1 MKIFSSFLIFFF
13 TILLS
18 CSTNETE
25 VDQIKNTSL
34 DIQMIESYNEG
45 LKILNSNGD
54 SINAAKKFNEAELLF
69 PQSKWAPRSTLMAA
83 YAYYRQD
90 YYFDAISEI
99 ERYFKTYPNHNRKD
113 YAYYL
118 LALSYYDQIVDEK
131 KDLEP
136 LIQAKKN
143 FEYLIKNYP
152 STDYALDAEYKL
164 EVIEEIL
171 ASKEIYLAR
180 YYIDK
185 EKWVP
190 AINRFKKVVNEY
202 ETSIY
207 VEEDL
212 HRLVE
217 IHYKLGLVEEAK
229 KYANVLGYN
238 YQSSKWYEKSYKIF
252 NKKYVKK
259 SKIKKRKNSIIDNIK
274 SLID

>member
-54 SINAAKKFNEAELLF
+54 SIIAAKKFNEAELLF

-99 ERYFKTYPNHNRKD
+99 ERYFKTYPNHSRKD

-143 FEYLIKNYP
+143 FEYLIENYP

-207 VEEDL
+207 VEEAL

-238 YQSSKWYEKSYKIF
+238 YQSGKWYEKSYKIF

>member
-54 SINAAKKFNEAELLF
+54 SIIAAKKFNEAELLF

-207 VEEDL
+207 VEEAL

>member
-34 DIQMIESYNEG
+34 DIQMIESYIEG

-207 VEEDL
+207 VEEAL

>member
-54 SINAAKKFNEAELLF
+54 SINGAKKFNEAELLF

-118 LALSYYDQIVDEK
+118 LALSYYDQIVYEK

-190 AINRFKKVVNEY
+190 AINRFKKVANEY

-207 VEEDL
+207 VEEAL

>member
-54 SINAAKKFNEAELLF
+54 SIIAAKKFNEAELLF

-143 FEYLIKNYP
+143 FEYLIENYP

-207 VEEDL
+207 VEEAL

-238 YQSSKWYEKSYKIF
+238 YQSGKWYEKSYKIF

-259 SKIKKRKNSIIDNIK
+259 SKIKKRKNSKIDNIK

>member
-1 MKIFSSFLIFFF
+1 MKIFSSFLVFFF

-54 SINAAKKFNEAELLF
+54 SIIAAKKFNEAELLF

-207 VEEDL
+207 VEEAL

-238 YQSSKWYEKSYKIF
+238 YQSGKWYEKSYKIF

>member
-54 SINAAKKFNEAELLF
+54 SIIAAKKFNEAELLF

-143 FEYLIKNYP
+143 FEYLIENYP

-207 VEEDL
+207 VEEAL

-238 YQSSKWYEKSYKIF
+238 YRSGKWYEKSYKIF

>member
-1 MKIFSSFLIFFF
+1 MKIFSSFLVFFF

-54 SINAAKKFNEAELLF
+54 SIIAAKKFNEAELLF

-207 VEEDL
+207 VEEAL

>member
-54 SINAAKKFNEAELLF
+54 SIIAAKKFNEAELLF

-207 VEEDL
+207 VEEAL

-238 YQSSKWYEKSYKIF
+238 YQSGKWYEKSYKIF

>member
-18 CSTNETE
+18 CSTNETK

-34 DIQMIESYNEG
+34 DIQMIDSYNEG

-143 FEYLIKNYP
+143 FEYLIENYP

-207 VEEDL
+207 VEEAL

-238 YQSSKWYEKSYKIF
+238 YQSGKWYEKSYKIF

>member
-54 SINAAKKFNEAELLF
+54 SIIAAKKFNEAELLF

-143 FEYLIKNYP
+143 FEYLIENYP

-207 VEEDL
+207 VEEAL

-238 YQSSKWYEKSYKIF
+238 YQSGKWYEKSYKIF

>member
-54 SINAAKKFNEAELLF
+54 SIIAAKKFNEAELLF

-143 FEYLIKNYP
+143 FEYLIENYP

-207 VEEDL
+207 VEEAL

-238 YQSSKWYEKSYKIF
+238 YQSGKWYEKSYKIF
-252 NKKYVKK
+252 NTQYKSQLEIKKEKK
-259 SKIKKRKNSIIDNIK
+259 SVFKKFMKIFN
-274 SLID
+274 

>member
-54 SINAAKKFNEAELLF
+54 SIIAAKKFNEAELLF

-207 VEEDL
+207 VEEAL

-238 YQSSKWYEKSYKIF
+238 YQSGKWYEKSYKIF

-259 SKIKKRKNSIIDNIK
+259 SKIKKNSIIDNIK

>member
-143 FEYLIKNYP
+143 FEYLIENYP

-207 VEEDL
+207 VEEAL

-238 YQSSKWYEKSYKIF
+238 YQSGKWYEKSYKIF

>member
-25 VDQIKNTSL
+25 VDKIKNTSL

-207 VEEDL
+207 VEEAL

-238 YQSSKWYEKSYKIF
+238 YQSGKWYEKSYKIF

>member
-207 VEEDL
+207 VEEAL